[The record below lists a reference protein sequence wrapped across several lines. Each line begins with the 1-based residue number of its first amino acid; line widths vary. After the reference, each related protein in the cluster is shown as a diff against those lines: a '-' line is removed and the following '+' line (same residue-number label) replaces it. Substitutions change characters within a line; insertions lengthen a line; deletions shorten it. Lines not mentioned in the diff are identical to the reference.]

1 MFGLLTVIVH
11 RLRIVAKFFI
21 LHCFLFVGFSSI
33 VISQS
38 DSNAGLWIGEALVS
52 QVSEVS
58 VPLDENNVPRA
69 PDPNVPTAAH
79 DLASLRL
86 IIHVDAFGK
95 VRFLKDVAIMKSSRV
110 STDLELDQGVALIT
124 DPSLYSNYSGQPGQ
138 RFAAAAFDF
147 GDQKTSLVLNK
158 LMDDAISAA
167 AAKANDSTNVLDS
180 NLKNVA
186 KSEASTAAN
195 AVLNNADLNSAF
207 NNYVSTN
214 ISSDDLISKIN
225 SSSVFNPPNLP
236 QKNSPYNDS
245 RATEMVASL
254 NAILS
259 NGSLTNA
266 EKIKESNNTA
276 ASFIDSNNEYNR
288 FIDGG
293 YFSEMILAAAA
304 KVASEK
310 IADNTKTQGDYLAD
324 LSTIVVVNDAKEEA
338 LKIKITNYGYT
349 DSRGEDAVNE
359 VLNDI
364 INKAISSNLTTENL
378 VKNELISEGVRS
390 LANDV
395 KRYPSPSTTPTS
407 EYNAFI
413 ASSEF
418 KEAPVKAAEAASD
431 AVYNER
437 IGSSFPDLE
446 SYTNAAKIAVA
457 NELKSTLS
465 AAARANVS
473 ELLMSGSITGNALSV
488 NFKLPALHP
497 TNPFRHRRNPD
508 HTTGRDIT
516 RKLELTSFSIVNDK
530 LTGAYDEEISG
541 LHKLLGPN
549 KDIGLKVRGSFEL
562 NRVSKIATLNG
573 N

>member
-1 MFGLLTVIVH
+1 MFGLLNIIAH
-11 RLRIVAKFFI
+11 RVRSIIKLLI
-21 LHCFLFVGFSSI
+21 LHFSLFVGFSSI

-69 PDPNVPTAAH
+69 PDPTVPTPAH

-110 STDLELDQGVALIT
+110 STDLELDQGVALIS

-158 LMDDAISAA
+158 LMDDAVSAA
-167 AAKANDSTNVLDS
+167 VAKAVDNTNVADVS
-180 NLKNVA
+180 LKNVA
-186 KSEASTAAN
+186 YTDALNAAN
-195 AVLNNADLNSAF
+195 IILTRADLNKAF
-207 NNYVSTN
+207 NDYVSSN
-214 ISSDDLISKIN
+214 ISSADLISKLP
-225 SSSVFNPPNLP
+225 SDVFDEPALP
-236 QKNSPYNDS
+236 QKDSPYNDS
-245 RATEMVASL
+245 RATEMVSSL
-254 NAILS
+254 NAILL
-259 NGSLTNA
+259 NVNLTNA
-266 EKIKESNNTA
+266 QKTKELNNTA
-276 ASFIDSNNEYNR
+276 ASFIDSDNEYNR
-288 FIDGG
+288 FIEGG

-304 KVASEK
+304 KVANEK
-310 IADNTKTQGDYLAD
+310 IADNTKTQENYLAA
-324 LSTIVVVNDAKEEA
+324 LSTVTVINDAKEEA

-349 DSRGEDAVNE
+349 DTRGEDAINE

-364 INKAISSNLTTENL
+364 VNKAISSNLTTVNSI
-378 VKNELISEGVRS
+378 KNELISEGVRS
-390 LANDV
+390 LASDV
-395 KRYPSPSTTPTS
+395 KRYPSPSTSPSS
-407 EYNAFI
+407 EYNSFI

-418 KEAPVKAAEAASD
+418 TGAPVKAAEAASN

-437 IGSSFPDLE
+437 VGSSFPNQV
-446 SYTNAAKIAVA
+446 SYSNAAKIAVA
-457 NELKSTLS
+457 NELKSAVS

-473 ELLMSGSITGNALSV
+473 ELIMDGSVGGNTLSLT
-488 NFKLPALHP
+488 FKLPASHP

-516 RKLELTSFSIVNDK
+516 RILKLTNLSKVNNK
-530 LTGAYDEEISG
+530 LTGTYDEEIKG

-549 KDIGLKVRGSFEL
+549 KDMGLKVRGSFEF
-562 NRVSKIATLNG
+562 NRVSNVATLNG

>member
-1 MFGLLTVIVH
+1 MFGLLKVIAYRVQSVVKLLILH
-11 RLRIVAKFFI
+11 FFI
-21 LHCFLFVGFSSI
+21 FVGFSSI

-38 DSNAGLWIGEALVS
+38 DPNSGLWIGEALVS

-69 PDPNVPTAAH
+69 PDPNVPTPAH

-86 IIHVDAFGK
+86 IVHVDAFGK
-95 VRFLKDVAIMKSSRV
+95 ARFLKDVAIVKSSRV
-110 STDLELDQGVALIT
+110 STDLELDQGVALIS

-158 LMDDAISAA
+158 LMDDAVSAA
-167 AAKANDSTNVLDS
+167 VAKAKDSSNVS
-180 NLKNVA
+180 NSTLKNVA
-186 KSEASTAAN
+186 NTEALTAAN
-195 AVLNNADLNSAF
+195 AVLNKADLNSAF
-207 NNYVSTN
+207 NNYVSSN
-214 ISSDDLISKIN
+214 ITSADLTTKLNASG
-225 SSSVFNPPNLP
+225 VFGTPNLP
-236 QKNSPYNDS
+236 QKDSPYNDS
-245 RATEMVASL
+245 RATEMVSSL
-254 NAILS
+254 NAILT
-259 NGSLTNA
+259 GGLTS
-266 EKIKESNNTA
+266 EQKSKELNNTA
-276 ASFIDSNNEYNR
+276 ASFIDSDNEYNR
-288 FIDGG
+288 FIEGG

-310 IADNTKTQGDYLAD
+310 IADNTKTRENYLTA
-324 LSTIVVVNDAKEEA
+324 LNTVEKINDAKEEA

-349 DSRGEDAVNE
+349 DTRGEDAINE

-364 INKAISSNLTTENL
+364 VNKAISSNLTTVNSI
-378 VKNELISEGVRS
+378 KNELISEGVRS

-395 KRYPSPSTTPTS
+395 KRYPSPSTSPS
-407 EYNAFI
+407 AEYNLFI

-418 KEAPVKAAEAASD
+418 TGAAVKAAEAAST

-437 IGSSFPDLE
+437 VGSSFPNQE
-446 SYTNAAKIAVA
+446 SYSNAAKIAVA
-457 NELKSTLS
+457 NELKSAVS
-465 AAARANVS
+465 AAARADVS
-473 ELLMSGSITGNALSV
+473 ELIMDGTVDGSTLSLT
-488 NFKLPALHP
+488 FKLPASHP

-516 RKLELTSFSIVNDK
+516 RTLKLTNLSIDNNK
-530 LTGAYDEEISG
+530 LTGTYDEEIIG

-549 KDIGLKVRGSFEL
+549 KDMGLKVRGSFEL
-562 NRVSKIATLNG
+562 NRVSNIATLNG

>member
-1 MFGLLTVIVH
+1 MFGLNIIAH
-11 RLRIVAKFFI
+11 RVRSVVKLLI
-21 LHCFLFVGFSSI
+21 LHFSLFVGFSSI

-110 STDLELDQGVALIT
+110 STDLELDQGVALIS

-158 LMDDAISAA
+158 LMDDAVSAA
-167 AAKANDSTNVLDS
+167 VAKAVDNTNVLNGS
-180 NLKNVA
+180 LKNVA
-186 KSEASTAAN
+186 YTDALNAAN
-195 AVLNNADLNSAF
+195 IILTRADLNKAF
-207 NNYVSTN
+207 NDYVSSN
-214 ISSDDLISKIN
+214 ITSADLTTKLNASG
-225 SSSVFNPPNLP
+225 VFGTPNLP
-236 QKNSPYNDS
+236 QKDSPYNDS
-245 RATEMVASL
+245 RATEMVSSL
-254 NAILS
+254 NVILT
-259 NGSLTNA
+259 GGLTS
-266 EKIKESNNTA
+266 EQKTKELNNTA
-276 ASFIDSNNEYNR
+276 ASFVDSNNEYNR
-288 FIDGG
+288 FIEGG

-310 IADNTKTQGDYLAD
+310 IADNTKTQENYLTA
-324 LSTIVVVNDAKEEA
+324 LSTVNVINDAKEEA

-349 DSRGEDAVNE
+349 DTRGEDAINK

-364 INKAISSNLTTENL
+364 VNKAVSSNLTTVNSI
-378 VKNELISEGVRS
+378 KNELISEGVRS

-395 KRYPSPSTTPTS
+395 KRYPSPSTSPSS
-407 EYNAFI
+407 EYNSFI

-418 KEAPVKAAEAASD
+418 SGAPVKAAEAASA

-437 IGSSFPDLE
+437 VASSFPNQV
-446 SYTNAAKIAVA
+446 SYSNAAKIAVA
-457 NELKSTLS
+457 NELKSAVS

-473 ELLMSGSITGNALSV
+473 ELIMDGSVDGSTLSLT
-488 NFKLPALHP
+488 FKLPASHP

-516 RKLELTSFSIVNDK
+516 RTLKLTNLSKANNK
-530 LTGAYDEEISG
+530 LTGTYDEEIIG

-562 NRVSKIATLNG
+562 NRVSNVATLNG

>member
-1 MFGLLTVIVH
+1 MFGLLKVIAYRVQSVVKLLILH
-11 RLRIVAKFFI
+11 FFI
-21 LHCFLFVGFSSI
+21 FVGFSSI

-38 DSNAGLWIGEALVS
+38 DPNSGLWIGEALVS

-86 IIHVDAFGK
+86 IVHVDAFGK
-95 VRFLKDVAIMKSSRV
+95 ARFLKDVAIVKSSRV
-110 STDLELDQGVALIT
+110 STDLELDQGVALIS

-158 LMDDAISAA
+158 LMDDAVSAA
-167 AAKANDSTNVLDS
+167 VAKAKDSSNVS
-180 NLKNVA
+180 NSTLKNVA
-186 KSEASTAAN
+186 NTEALTAAN
-195 AVLNNADLNSAF
+195 AVLNIADLNSAF
-207 NNYVSTN
+207 NNYVSSN
-214 ISSDDLISKIN
+214 ITSADLTTKLNASG
-225 SSSVFNPPNLP
+225 VFGTPNLP
-236 QKNSPYNDS
+236 QKDSPYNDS
-245 RATEMVASL
+245 RATEMVSSL
-254 NAILS
+254 NAILT
-259 NGSLTNA
+259 GGLTS
-266 EKIKESNNTA
+266 EQKSKELNNTA
-276 ASFIDSNNEYNR
+276 ASFIDSDNEYNR
-288 FIDGG
+288 FIEGG

-310 IADNTKTQGDYLAD
+310 IADNTKTRENYLTA
-324 LSTIVVVNDAKEEA
+324 LNTVEKINDAKEEA

-349 DSRGEDAVNE
+349 DTRGEDAINE

-364 INKAISSNLTTENL
+364 VNKAISSNLTTVNSI
-378 VKNELISEGVRS
+378 KNELISEGVRS

-395 KRYPSPSTTPTS
+395 KRYPSPSTSPS
-407 EYNAFI
+407 AEYNLFI

-418 KEAPVKAAEAASD
+418 TGAAVKAAEAAST

-437 IGSSFPDLE
+437 VGSSFPNQE
-446 SYTNAAKIAVA
+446 SYSNAAKIAVA
-457 NELKSTLS
+457 NELKSAVS
-465 AAARANVS
+465 AAARADVS
-473 ELLMSGSITGNALSV
+473 ELIMDGTVDGSTLSLT
-488 NFKLPALHP
+488 FKLPASHP

-516 RKLELTSFSIVNDK
+516 RTLKLTNLSIDNNK
-530 LTGAYDEEISG
+530 LTGTYDEEIIG

-549 KDIGLKVRGSFEL
+549 KDMGLKVRGSFEL
-562 NRVSKIATLNG
+562 NRVSNIATLNG

>member
-1 MFGLLTVIVH
+1 MFGLLNIIAH
-11 RLRIVAKFFI
+11 RVRSVVKLFI
-21 LHCFLFVGFSSI
+21 LHFFISVGFSSI

-38 DSNAGLWIGEALVS
+38 NPNSGLWIGEALVS

-86 IIHVDAFGK
+86 IVHVDAFGK
-95 VRFLKDVAIMKSSRV
+95 ARFLKDVAIVKSSRV

-147 GDQKTSLVLNK
+147 GDQKASLVLDK
-158 LMDDAISAA
+158 LMEAAISAA
-167 AAKANDSTNVLDS
+167 VAKAVDNTNVDA
-180 NLKNVA
+180 LKNVA
-186 KSEASTAAN
+186 YTNALNAAN
-195 AVLNNADLNSAF
+195 IILTRADLNKAF
-207 NNYVSTN
+207 NDYVSSN
-214 ISSDDLISKIN
+214 ITSADLTTKLNASG
-225 SSSVFNPPNLP
+225 VFGTPNLP
-236 QKNSPYNDS
+236 QKDSPYNDS

-254 NAILS
+254 NAILTG
-259 NGSLTNA
+259 NLTS
-266 EKIKESNNTA
+266 EQKTKELNNTA
-276 ASFIDSNNEYNR
+276 ASFVDLNNEYNR
-288 FIDGG
+288 FIEGG

-310 IADNTKTQGDYLAD
+310 IADNTKTHENYLTA
-324 LSTIVVVNDAKEEA
+324 LSTVNVINDAKEEA

-349 DSRGEDAVNE
+349 DTRGEDAINK

-364 INKAISSNLTTENL
+364 VSKAVSSNLTTVNSI
-378 VKNELISEGVRS
+378 KNELISEGVRS
-390 LANDV
+390 LAKDV

-407 EYNAFI
+407 GYNAFI

-418 KEAPVKAAEAASD
+418 TGAAVKAAEAAST

-437 IGSSFPDLE
+437 VGSSFPNLV
-446 SYTNAAKIAVA
+446 SYSNAAKIAVA
-457 NELKSTLS
+457 NELKSAVS

-473 ELLMSGSITGNALSV
+473 ELIMDGTVDGNTLSLT
-488 NFKLPALHP
+488 FKLPASHP

-516 RKLELTSFSIVNDK
+516 RILKLTKLSIENNK
-530 LTGAYDEEISG
+530 LTGTYDEEIIG

-562 NRVSKIATLNG
+562 NRVSNVATLNG

>member
-1 MFGLLTVIVH
+1 MFGLLNIIAHRVRSIVKLLILH
-11 RLRIVAKFFI
+11 FFI
-21 LHCFLFVGFSSI
+21 SVGFSSI

-38 DSNAGLWIGEALVS
+38 DSNSGLWIGEALVS

-58 VPLDENNVPRA
+58 VPIDENNVPRA
-69 PDPNVPTAAH
+69 PDPNVPTPAH

-95 VRFLKDVAIMKSSRV
+95 VRFLKDVAIVKSLRV

-124 DPSLYSNYSGQPGQ
+124 DPSLYSNYSGKPGQ

-147 GDQKTSLVLNK
+147 GDQKASLVLDT
-158 LMDDAISAA
+158 LMEAAISAA
-167 AAKANDSTNVLDS
+167 AAKANDSTNVLNS
-180 NLKNVA
+180 TLKNVA
-186 KSEASTAAN
+186 KSEALNAAN
-195 AVLNNADLNSAF
+195 IILTRADLNKAF
-207 NNYVSTN
+207 NDYVSSN
-214 ISSDDLISKIN
+214 ITSADLTTKLNASG
-225 SSSVFNPPNLP
+225 VFGTPNLP
-236 QKNSPYNDS
+236 QKDSPYNDS

-254 NAILS
+254 NAILTG
-259 NGSLTNA
+259 NLTS
-266 EKIKESNNTA
+266 EQKTKELNNTA
-276 ASFIDSNNEYNR
+276 ASFVDSNNEYNR
-288 FIDGG
+288 FIEGG
-293 YFSEMILAAAA
+293 YFSEMILAAAD
-304 KVASEK
+304 KVAKEK
-310 IADNTKTQGDYLAD
+310 IADNTKTHENYLTA
-324 LSTIVVVNDAKEEA
+324 LSTVNVINDAKEEA

-349 DSRGEDAVNE
+349 DTRGEDAINK

-364 INKAISSNLTTENL
+364 VSKAVSSNLTTVNSI
-378 VKNELISEGVRS
+378 KNELISEGVRS

-407 EYNAFI
+407 GYNAFI

-418 KEAPVKAAEAASD
+418 TGAAVKAAEAAST

-437 IGSSFPDLE
+437 VGSSFPNLV
-446 SYTNAAKIAVA
+446 SYSNAAKIAVA
-457 NELKSTLS
+457 NELKSAVS

-473 ELLMSGSITGNALSV
+473 ELIMDGTVDGNTLSLT
-488 NFKLPALHP
+488 FKLPASHP

-516 RKLELTSFSIVNDK
+516 RKIELTSLSKINDK
-530 LTGAYDEEISG
+530 LTGAYDEEIIG

-562 NRVSKIATLNG
+562 NRVSNVATLNG

>member
-1 MFGLLTVIVH
+1 MFGLLTFIVH
-11 RLRIVAKFFI
+11 RLRIVVKVFTLHFSI
-21 LHCFLFVGFSSI
+21 LVGFSSI

-38 DSNAGLWIGEALVS
+38 NPNAGLWIGEALVS

-58 VPLDENNVPRA
+58 VPIDENNVPRA
-69 PDPNVPTAAH
+69 PDPNVPTPAH

-95 VRFLKDVAIMKSSRV
+95 VRFLKDVAIVKSLRV

-124 DPSLYSNYSGQPGQ
+124 DPSLYSNYSGKPGQ

-147 GDQKTSLVLNK
+147 GDQKASLVLDT
-158 LMDDAISAA
+158 LMEAAISAA
-167 AAKANDSTNVLDS
+167 AAKANDSTNVLNS
-180 NLKNVA
+180 TLKNVA
-186 KSEASTAAN
+186 KSEALNAAN
-195 AVLNNADLNSAF
+195 IILTRADLNKAF
-207 NNYVSTN
+207 NDYVSSN
-214 ISSDDLISKIN
+214 ITSADLTTKLNASG
-225 SSSVFNPPNLP
+225 VFGTPNLP
-236 QKNSPYNDS
+236 QKDSPYNDS

-254 NAILS
+254 NAILTG
-259 NGSLTNA
+259 NLTS
-266 EKIKESNNTA
+266 EQKTKELNNTA
-276 ASFIDSNNEYNR
+276 ASFVDSNNEYNR
-288 FIDGG
+288 FIEGG

-310 IADNTKTQGDYLAD
+310 IADNTKTHENYLTA
-324 LSTIVVVNDAKEEA
+324 LSTVNVINDAKEEA

-349 DSRGEDAVNE
+349 DTRGEDAINK

-364 INKAISSNLTTENL
+364 VSKAVSSNLTTVNSI
-378 VKNELISEGVRS
+378 KNELISEGVRS

-407 EYNAFI
+407 GYNAFI

-418 KEAPVKAAEAASD
+418 TGAAVKAAEAAST

-437 IGSSFPDLE
+437 VGSSFPNLV
-446 SYTNAAKIAVA
+446 SYSNAAKIAVA
-457 NELKSTLS
+457 NELKSAVS

-473 ELLMSGSITGNALSV
+473 ELIMDGTVDGNTLSLT
-488 NFKLPALHP
+488 FKLPASHP

-516 RKLELTSFSIVNDK
+516 RKIELTSLSKINDK
-530 LTGAYDEEISG
+530 LTGAYDEEIIG

-562 NRVSKIATLNG
+562 NRVSNVATLNG

>member
-1 MFGLLTVIVH
+1 MFGLLKVIAYRV
-11 RLRIVAKFFI
+11 RGVVKLLI
-21 LHCFLFVGFSSI
+21 LHLSLFVGFSSI

-58 VPLDENNVPRA
+58 VPIDENNVPRA
-69 PDPNVPTAAH
+69 PDPNVPTPAH

-86 IIHVDAFGK
+86 IVHVDAFGK
-95 VRFLKDVAIMKSSRV
+95 ARFLKDVAIVKSSRV
-110 STDLELDQGVALIT
+110 STDLELDQGVALIS

-158 LMDDAISAA
+158 LMDDAVSAA
-167 AAKANDSTNVLDS
+167 VAKAKDSSNVS
-180 NLKNVA
+180 NSTLKNVA
-186 KSEASTAAN
+186 NTEALTAAN
-195 AVLNNADLNSAF
+195 AVLNKADLNSAF
-207 NNYVSTN
+207 NNYLSSN
-214 ISSDDLISKIN
+214 ITSADLTTKLNASG
-225 SSSVFNPPNLP
+225 VFGTPNLP
-236 QKNSPYNDS
+236 QKDSPYNDS
-245 RATEMVASL
+245 RATEMVSSL
-254 NAILS
+254 NAILT
-259 NGSLTNA
+259 GGLTS
-266 EKIKESNNTA
+266 EQKSKELNNTA
-276 ASFIDSNNEYNR
+276 ASFIDSDNEYNR
-288 FIDGG
+288 FIEGG

-310 IADNTKTQGDYLAD
+310 IADNTKTRENYLTA
-324 LSTIVVVNDAKEEA
+324 LNTVEKINDAKEEA

-349 DSRGEDAVNE
+349 DTRGEDAINE

-364 INKAISSNLTTENL
+364 VNKAISSNLTTVNSI
-378 VKNELISEGVRS
+378 KNELISEGVRS

-395 KRYPSPSTTPTS
+395 KRYPSPSTSPS
-407 EYNAFI
+407 AEYNLFI

-418 KEAPVKAAEAASD
+418 TGAAVKAAEAAST

-437 IGSSFPDLE
+437 VGSSFPNQE
-446 SYTNAAKIAVA
+446 SYSNAAKIAVA
-457 NELKSTLS
+457 NELKSAVS
-465 AAARANVS
+465 AAARADVS
-473 ELLMSGSITGNALSV
+473 ELIMDGTVDGSTLSLT
-488 NFKLPALHP
+488 FKLPASHP

-516 RKLELTSFSIVNDK
+516 RTLKLTNLSIDNNK
-530 LTGAYDEEISG
+530 LTGTYDEEIIG

-549 KDIGLKVRGSFEL
+549 KDMGLKVRGSFEL
-562 NRVSKIATLNG
+562 NRVSNVATLNG

>member
-1 MFGLLTVIVH
+1 MFGLLNIIAHRVRSIVKLLILH
-11 RLRIVAKFFI
+11 FFI
-21 LHCFLFVGFSSI
+21 SVGFSSI

-38 DSNAGLWIGEALVS
+38 DSNSGLWIGEALVS

-58 VPLDENNVPRA
+58 VPIDENNVPRA
-69 PDPNVPTAAH
+69 PDPNVPTPAH

-95 VRFLKDVAIMKSSRV
+95 VRFLKDVAIVKSLRV

-124 DPSLYSNYSGQPGQ
+124 DPSLYSNYSGKPGQ

-147 GDQKTSLVLNK
+147 GDQKASLVLDT
-158 LMDDAISAA
+158 LMEAAISAA
-167 AAKANDSTNVLDS
+167 AAKANDSTNVLNS
-180 NLKNVA
+180 TLKNVA
-186 KSEASTAAN
+186 KSEALNAAN
-195 AVLNNADLNSAF
+195 IILTRADLNKAF
-207 NNYVSTN
+207 NDYVSSN
-214 ISSDDLISKIN
+214 ITSADLTTKLNASG
-225 SSSVFNPPNLP
+225 VFGTPNLP
-236 QKNSPYNDS
+236 QKDSPYNDS

-254 NAILS
+254 NAILTG
-259 NGSLTNA
+259 NLTS
-266 EKIKESNNTA
+266 EQKTKELNNTA
-276 ASFIDSNNEYNR
+276 ASFVDSNNEYNR
-288 FIDGG
+288 FIEGG

-310 IADNTKTQGDYLAD
+310 IADNTKTHENYLTA
-324 LSTIVVVNDAKEEA
+324 LSTVNVINDAKEEA

-349 DSRGEDAVNE
+349 DTRGEDAINK

-364 INKAISSNLTTENL
+364 VSKAVSSNLTTVNSI
-378 VKNELISEGVRS
+378 KNELISEGVRS

-407 EYNAFI
+407 GYNAFI

-418 KEAPVKAAEAASD
+418 TGAAVKAAEAAST

-437 IGSSFPDLE
+437 VGSSFPNLV
-446 SYTNAAKIAVA
+446 SYSNAAKIAVA
-457 NELKSTLS
+457 NELKSAVS

-473 ELLMSGSITGNALSV
+473 ELIMDGTVDGNTLSLT
-488 NFKLPALHP
+488 FKLPASHP

-516 RKLELTSFSIVNDK
+516 RTLKLTNLSIDNNK
-530 LTGAYDEEISG
+530 LTGIYDEEIIG

-562 NRVSKIATLNG
+562 NRVSNVATLNG

>member
-1 MFGLLTVIVH
+1 MFGLLKVIAYRVQSVVKLLILH
-11 RLRIVAKFFI
+11 FFI
-21 LHCFLFVGFSSI
+21 FVGFSSI

-38 DSNAGLWIGEALVS
+38 DPNSGLWIGEALVS

-69 PDPNVPTAAH
+69 PDPNVPTSAH

-86 IIHVDAFGK
+86 IVHVDAFGK
-95 VRFLKDVAIMKSSRV
+95 ARFLKDVAIVKSSRV

-158 LMDDAISAA
+158 LMDDAVSAA
-167 AAKANDSTNVLDS
+167 VAKAKDSSNVS
-180 NLKNVA
+180 NSTLKNVA
-186 KSEASTAAN
+186 NTEALTAAN
-195 AVLNNADLNSAF
+195 AVLNKADLNSAF
-207 NNYVSTN
+207 NNYVSSN
-214 ISSDDLISKIN
+214 ITSADLTTKLNASG
-225 SSSVFNPPNLP
+225 VFGTPNLP
-236 QKNSPYNDS
+236 QKDSPYNDS
-245 RATEMVASL
+245 RATEMVSSL
-254 NAILS
+254 NAILT
-259 NGSLTNA
+259 GGLTS
-266 EKIKESNNTA
+266 EQKSKELNNTA
-276 ASFIDSNNEYNR
+276 ASFIDSDNEYNR
-288 FIDGG
+288 FIEGG

-310 IADNTKTQGDYLAD
+310 IADNTKTRENYLTA
-324 LSTIVVVNDAKEEA
+324 LNTVEKINDAKEEA

-349 DSRGEDAVNE
+349 DTRGEDAINE

-364 INKAISSNLTTENL
+364 VNKAISSNLTTVNSI
-378 VKNELISEGVRS
+378 KNELISEGVRS

-395 KRYPSPSTTPTS
+395 KRYPSPSTSPS
-407 EYNAFI
+407 AEYNLFI

-418 KEAPVKAAEAASD
+418 TGAAVKAAEAAST

-437 IGSSFPDLE
+437 VGSSFPNQE
-446 SYTNAAKIAVA
+446 SYSNAAKIAVA
-457 NELKSTLS
+457 NELKSAVS
-465 AAARANVS
+465 AAARADVS
-473 ELLMSGSITGNALSV
+473 ELIMDGTVDGSTLSLT
-488 NFKLPALHP
+488 FKLPASHP

-516 RKLELTSFSIVNDK
+516 RTLKLTNLSIDNNK
-530 LTGAYDEEISG
+530 LTGTYDEEIIG

-549 KDIGLKVRGSFEL
+549 KDMGLKVRGSFEL
-562 NRVSKIATLNG
+562 NRVSNIATLNG

>member
-1 MFGLLTVIVH
+1 MFGLLNIIAH
-11 RLRIVAKFFI
+11 RVRSVVKLLILHFFI
-21 LHCFLFVGFSSI
+21 SVGFSSI

-38 DSNAGLWIGEALVS
+38 NPNSGLWIGEALVS

-58 VPLDENNVPRA
+58 VPIDENNVPRA
-69 PDPNVPTAAH
+69 PDPNVPTPAH

-95 VRFLKDVAIMKSSRV
+95 VKFLKDVAIVKSSRV

-124 DPSLYSNYSGQPGQ
+124 DPSLYSNYSGKPGQ

-147 GDQKTSLVLNK
+147 GDQKASLVLDT
-158 LMDDAISAA
+158 LMEAAISAA
-167 AAKANDSTNVLDS
+167 AAKANDSTNVLNS
-180 NLKNVA
+180 TLKNVA
-186 KSEASTAAN
+186 KSEALNAAN
-195 AVLNNADLNSAF
+195 IILTRADLNKAF
-207 NNYVSTN
+207 NDYVSSN
-214 ISSDDLISKIN
+214 ITSADLTTKLNASG
-225 SSSVFNPPNLP
+225 VFGTPNLA
-236 QKNSPYNDS
+236 QKDSPYNDS

-254 NAILS
+254 NAILT
-259 NGSLTNA
+259 GDLTS
-266 EKIKESNNTA
+266 EQKTKELNNTA
-276 ASFIDSNNEYNR
+276 ASFVDLNNEYNR
-288 FIDGG
+288 FIEGG

-310 IADNTKTQGDYLAD
+310 IADNTKTHENYLTA
-324 LSTIVVVNDAKEEA
+324 LSTVNVINDAKEEA

-349 DSRGEDAVNE
+349 DTRGEDAINK

-364 INKAISSNLTTENL
+364 VNKAVSSNLTTVNSI
-378 VKNELISEGVRS
+378 KNELISEGVRS

-407 EYNAFI
+407 GYNAFI

-418 KEAPVKAAEAASD
+418 TGAAVKAAEAAST

-437 IGSSFPDLE
+437 VGSSFPNLV
-446 SYTNAAKIAVA
+446 SYSNAAKIAVA
-457 NELKSTLS
+457 NELKSAVS

-473 ELLMSGSITGNALSV
+473 ELIMDGTVDGNTLSLT
-488 NFKLPALHP
+488 FKLPASHP

-508 HTTGRDIT
+508 HATGRDIT
-516 RKLELTSFSIVNDK
+516 RTLKLTNLSIDNNK
-530 LTGAYDEEISG
+530 LTGIYDEEIIG

-562 NRVSKIATLNG
+562 NRVSNVATLNG

>member
-1 MFGLLTVIVH
+1 MFGLLNIIAHRVRSIVKLLILH
-11 RLRIVAKFFI
+11 FFI
-21 LHCFLFVGFSSI
+21 SVGFSSI

-38 DSNAGLWIGEALVS
+38 DSNSGLWIGEALVS

-58 VPLDENNVPRA
+58 VPIDENNVPRA
-69 PDPNVPTAAH
+69 PDPNVPTPAH

-95 VRFLKDVAIMKSSRV
+95 VRFLKDVAIVKSSRV

-124 DPSLYSNYSGQPGQ
+124 DPSLYSNYSGKPGQ

-147 GDQKTSLVLNK
+147 GDQKASLVLDT
-158 LMDDAISAA
+158 LMEAAISAA
-167 AAKANDSTNVLDS
+167 AAKANDSTNVLNS
-180 NLKNVA
+180 TLKNVA
-186 KSEASTAAN
+186 KSEALNAAN
-195 AVLNNADLNSAF
+195 IILTRADLNKAF
-207 NNYVSTN
+207 NDYVSSN
-214 ISSDDLISKIN
+214 ITSADLTTKLNASG
-225 SSSVFNPPNLP
+225 VFGTPNLP
-236 QKNSPYNDS
+236 QKDSPYNDS

-254 NAILS
+254 NAILTG
-259 NGSLTNA
+259 NLTS
-266 EKIKESNNTA
+266 EQKTKELNNTA
-276 ASFIDSNNEYNR
+276 ASFVDSNNEYNR
-288 FIDGG
+288 FIEGG
-293 YFSEMILAAAA
+293 YFSEMILAAAD
-304 KVASEK
+304 KVAKEK
-310 IADNTKTQGDYLAD
+310 IADNTKTHENYLTA
-324 LSTIVVVNDAKEEA
+324 LSTVNVINDAKEEA

-349 DSRGEDAVNE
+349 DTRGEDAINK

-364 INKAISSNLTTENL
+364 VSKAVSSNLTTVNSI
-378 VKNELISEGVRS
+378 KNELISEGVRS

-407 EYNAFI
+407 GYNAFI

-418 KEAPVKAAEAASD
+418 TGAAVKAAEAAST

-437 IGSSFPDLE
+437 VGSSFPNLV
-446 SYTNAAKIAVA
+446 SYSNAAKIAVA
-457 NELKSTLS
+457 NELKSAVS

-473 ELLMSGSITGNALSV
+473 ELIMDGTVDGNTLSLT
-488 NFKLPALHP
+488 FKLPASHP

-516 RKLELTSFSIVNDK
+516 RKIELTSLSKINDK
-530 LTGAYDEEISG
+530 LTGAYDEEIIG

-562 NRVSKIATLNG
+562 NRVSNVATLNG

>member
-1 MFGLLTVIVH
+1 MFGLLNIIAH
-11 RLRIVAKFFI
+11 RVRSVVKLLILHFFI
-21 LHCFLFVGFSSI
+21 SVGFSSI

-38 DSNAGLWIGEALVS
+38 DPNSGLWIGEALVS

-69 PDPNVPTAAH
+69 SDPNVPTPAH

-86 IIHVDAFGK
+86 IVHVDAFGK
-95 VRFLKDVAIMKSSRV
+95 VRFLKDVAIVKSSRV
-110 STDLELDQGVALIT
+110 STDLELDQGVALVT

-147 GDQKTSLVLNK
+147 GDQKASLVLDK
-158 LMDDAISAA
+158 LMEAAISAA
-167 AAKANDSTNVLDS
+167 VAKAVDNTNVDA
-180 NLKNVA
+180 LKNVA
-186 KSEASTAAN
+186 YTNALNAAN
-195 AVLNNADLNSAF
+195 IILTRADLNKAF
-207 NNYVSTN
+207 NDYVSSN
-214 ISSDDLISKIN
+214 ISSTDLTSKLN
-225 SSSVFNPPNLP
+225 ASGVFGTPNLP
-236 QKNSPYNDS
+236 QKDSPYNDL
-245 RATEMVASL
+245 RAIEMVSSL
-254 NAILS
+254 NAILT
-259 NGSLTNA
+259 GGLTS
-266 EKIKESNNTA
+266 EQKSKELNNTA
-276 ASFIDSNNEYNR
+276 ASFIDSDNEYNR
-288 FIDGG
+288 FIEGG

-310 IADNTKTQGDYLAD
+310 IADNTKTRENYLAV
-324 LSTIVVVNDAKEEA
+324 LSTVDVINDAKEEA

-349 DSRGEDAVNE
+349 DTRGEDAINE

-364 INKAISSNLTTENL
+364 VNKAISSNLTTVNSI
-378 VKNELISEGVRS
+378 KNELISEGVRS

-395 KRYPSPSTTPTS
+395 KRYPSPSTSPS
-407 EYNAFI
+407 AEYNLFI

-418 KEAPVKAAEAASD
+418 TGAAVKAAEAASI

-437 IGSSFPDLE
+437 VGASFPNQV
-446 SYTNAAKIAVA
+446 SYSNAAKIAVA
-457 NELKSTLS
+457 NELKSAVS

-473 ELLMSGSITGNALSV
+473 ELIMDGSVDGNTLSLT
-488 NFKLPALHP
+488 FKLPASHP

-516 RKLELTSFSIVNDK
+516 RILKLTKLSIENNK
-530 LTGAYDEEISG
+530 LTGTYDEEIIG

-562 NRVSKIATLNG
+562 NRVSNVATLNG

>member
-1 MFGLLTVIVH
+1 MVH
-11 RLRIVAKFFI
+11 FYRLRIVVKFFI
-21 LHCFLFVGFSSI
+21 LNFFISVGFSSI

-38 DSNAGLWIGEALVS
+38 DPNSGLWIGEALVS

-58 VPLDENNVPRA
+58 VPIDENNVPRA
-69 PDPNVPTAAH
+69 PDPNVPTPAH
-79 DLASLRL
+79 DLASLKL

-95 VRFLKDVAIMKSSRV
+95 VKFLKDVAIVKSSRV

-124 DPSLYSNYSGQPGQ
+124 DPSLYSNYSGKPGQ

-147 GDQKTSLVLNK
+147 GDQKASLVLDT
-158 LMDDAISAA
+158 LMEAAISAA
-167 AAKANDSTNVLDS
+167 AAKANDSTNVLNS
-180 NLKNVA
+180 TLKNVA
-186 KSEASTAAN
+186 KSEALNAAN
-195 AVLNNADLNSAF
+195 IILTRADLNKAF
-207 NNYVSTN
+207 NDYVSSN
-214 ISSDDLISKIN
+214 ITSADLATKLNASG
-225 SSSVFNPPNLP
+225 VFGTPNLP
-236 QKNSPYNDS
+236 QKDSPYNDS

-254 NAILS
+254 NAILTG
-259 NGSLTNA
+259 NLTS
-266 EKIKESNNTA
+266 EQKTKELNNTA
-276 ASFIDSNNEYNR
+276 ASFVDSNNEYNR
-288 FIDGG
+288 FIEGG
-293 YFSEMILAAAA
+293 YFSEMILAAAD

-310 IADNTKTQGDYLAD
+310 IADNTNTQNDYLIA
-324 LSTIVVVNDAKEEA
+324 LATVEKINDAKEEA

-349 DSRGEDAVNE
+349 DTRGEDAINK

-364 INKAISSNLTTENL
+364 VSKAVSSNLTTVNSI
-378 VKNELISEGVRS
+378 KNELISEGVRS

-407 EYNAFI
+407 GYNAFI

-418 KEAPVKAAEAASD
+418 TGAAVKAAEAAST

-437 IGSSFPDLE
+437 VGSSFPNLV
-446 SYTNAAKIAVA
+446 SYSNAAKIAVA
-457 NELKSTLS
+457 NELKSAVS

-473 ELLMSGSITGNALSV
+473 ELIMDGTVDGNTLSLT
-488 NFKLPALHP
+488 FKLPASHP

-508 HTTGRDIT
+508 HATGRDIT
-516 RKLELTSFSIVNDK
+516 RTLKLTNLSIDNNK
-530 LTGAYDEEISG
+530 LTGIYDEEIIG

-562 NRVSKIATLNG
+562 NRVSNVATLNG

>member
-1 MFGLLTVIVH
+1 MVH
-11 RLRIVAKFFI
+11 FYRLRIVVKFFI
-21 LHCFLFVGFSSI
+21 LNFFISVGFSSI

-38 DSNAGLWIGEALVS
+38 DPNSGLWIGEALVS

-58 VPLDENNVPRA
+58 VPIDENNVPRA
-69 PDPNVPTAAH
+69 PDPNVPTPAH

-95 VRFLKDVAIMKSSRV
+95 VRFLKDVAIVKSSRV

-124 DPSLYSNYSGQPGQ
+124 DPSLYSNYSGKPGQ

-147 GDQKTSLVLNK
+147 GDQKASLVLDT
-158 LMDDAISAA
+158 LMEAAISAA
-167 AAKANDSTNVLDS
+167 AAKANDSTNVLNS
-180 NLKNVA
+180 TLKNVA
-186 KSEASTAAN
+186 KSEALNAAN
-195 AVLNNADLNSAF
+195 IILTRVDLNKAFNDYVSSNITSADLTTKLNASG
-207 NNYVSTN
+207 
-214 ISSDDLISKIN
+214 
-225 SSSVFNPPNLP
+225 VFGTPNLP
-236 QKNSPYNDS
+236 QKDSPYNDS

-254 NAILS
+254 NAILTG
-259 NGSLTNA
+259 NLTS
-266 EKIKESNNTA
+266 EQKTKELNNTA
-276 ASFIDSNNEYNR
+276 ASFVDSNNEYNR
-288 FIDGG
+288 FIEGG

-310 IADNTKTQGDYLAD
+310 IADNTKTHENYLTA
-324 LSTIVVVNDAKEEA
+324 LSTVNVINDAKEEA

-349 DSRGEDAVNE
+349 DTRGEDAINK

-364 INKAISSNLTTENL
+364 VSKAVSSNLTTVNSI
-378 VKNELISEGVRS
+378 KNELISEGVRS

-407 EYNAFI
+407 GYNAFI

-418 KEAPVKAAEAASD
+418 TGAAVKAAEAAST

-437 IGSSFPDLE
+437 VGSSFPNLV
-446 SYTNAAKIAVA
+446 SYSNAAKIAVA
-457 NELKSTLS
+457 NELKSAVS

-473 ELLMSGSITGNALSV
+473 ELIMDGTVDGNTLSLT
-488 NFKLPALHP
+488 FKLPASHP

-508 HTTGRDIT
+508 HATGRDIT
-516 RKLELTSFSIVNDK
+516 RTLKLTNLSIDNNK
-530 LTGAYDEEISG
+530 LTGIYDEEIIG

-562 NRVSKIATLNG
+562 NRVSNVATLNG

>member
-1 MFGLLTVIVH
+1 MFGLLNIIAHRVRSIVKLLILH
-11 RLRIVAKFFI
+11 FFI
-21 LHCFLFVGFSSI
+21 SVGFSSI

-38 DSNAGLWIGEALVS
+38 DSNSGLWIGEALVS

-58 VPLDENNVPRA
+58 VPIDENNVPRA
-69 PDPNVPTAAH
+69 PDPNVPTPAH

-95 VRFLKDVAIMKSSRV
+95 VKFLKDVAIVKSSRV

-124 DPSLYSNYSGQPGQ
+124 DPSLYSNYSGKPGQ

-147 GDQKTSLVLNK
+147 GDQKASLVLDT
-158 LMDDAISAA
+158 LMEAAISAA
-167 AAKANDSTNVLDS
+167 AAKANDSTNVLNS
-180 NLKNVA
+180 TLKNVA
-186 KSEASTAAN
+186 KSEALNAAN
-195 AVLNNADLNSAF
+195 IILTRADLNKAF
-207 NNYVSTN
+207 NDYVSSN
-214 ISSDDLISKIN
+214 ITSADLTTKLNASG
-225 SSSVFNPPNLP
+225 VFGTPNLP
-236 QKNSPYNDS
+236 QKDSPYNDS

-254 NAILS
+254 NAILTG
-259 NGSLTNA
+259 NLTS
-266 EKIKESNNTA
+266 EQKTKELNNTA
-276 ASFIDSNNEYNR
+276 ASFVDSNNEYNR
-288 FIDGG
+288 FIEGG

-310 IADNTKTQGDYLAD
+310 IADNTKTHENYLTA
-324 LSTIVVVNDAKEEA
+324 LSTVNVINDAKEEA

-349 DSRGEDAVNE
+349 DTRGEDAINK

-364 INKAISSNLTTENL
+364 VSKAVSSNLTTVNSI
-378 VKNELISEGVRS
+378 KNELISEGVRS

-407 EYNAFI
+407 GYNAFI

-418 KEAPVKAAEAASD
+418 TGAAVKAAEAAST

-437 IGSSFPDLE
+437 VGSSFPNLV
-446 SYTNAAKIAVA
+446 SYSNAAKIAVA
-457 NELKSTLS
+457 NELKSAVS

-473 ELLMSGSITGNALSV
+473 ELIMDGTVDGNTLSLT
-488 NFKLPALHP
+488 FKLPASHP

-516 RKLELTSFSIVNDK
+516 RTLKLTNLSIDNNK
-530 LTGAYDEEISG
+530 LTGIYDEEIIG

-562 NRVSKIATLNG
+562 NRVSNVATLNG

>member
-1 MFGLLTVIVH
+1 MFGLLKVIAYRVRGVVKLLILH
-11 RLRIVAKFFI
+11 FFI
-21 LHCFLFVGFSSI
+21 FVGFSSI

-38 DSNAGLWIGEALVS
+38 DPNSGLWIGEALVS

-69 PDPNVPTAAH
+69 PDPNVPTSAH

-86 IIHVDAFGK
+86 IVHVDAFGK
-95 VRFLKDVAIMKSSRV
+95 ARFLKDVAIVKSSRV
-110 STDLELDQGVALIT
+110 STDLELDQGVALIS

-158 LMDDAISAA
+158 LMDDAVSAA
-167 AAKANDSTNVLDS
+167 VAKAKDSSNVS
-180 NLKNVA
+180 NSTLKNVA
-186 KSEASTAAN
+186 NTEALTAAN
-195 AVLNNADLNSAF
+195 AVLNKADLNSAF
-207 NNYVSTN
+207 NNYVSSN
-214 ISSDDLISKIN
+214 ITSADLTTKLNASG
-225 SSSVFNPPNLP
+225 VFGTPNLP
-236 QKNSPYNDS
+236 QKDSPYNDS
-245 RATEMVASL
+245 RATEMVSSL
-254 NAILS
+254 NAILT
-259 NGSLTNA
+259 GGLTS
-266 EKIKESNNTA
+266 EQKSKELNNTA
-276 ASFIDSNNEYNR
+276 ASFIDSDNEYNR
-288 FIDGG
+288 FIEGG

-310 IADNTKTQGDYLAD
+310 IADNTKTRENYLTA
-324 LSTIVVVNDAKEEA
+324 LNTVEKINDAKEEA

-349 DSRGEDAVNE
+349 DTRGEDAINE

-364 INKAISSNLTTENL
+364 VNKAISSNLTTVNSI
-378 VKNELISEGVRS
+378 KNELISEGVRS

-395 KRYPSPSTTPTS
+395 KRYPSPSTSPS
-407 EYNAFI
+407 AEYNLFI

-418 KEAPVKAAEAASD
+418 LGAPVKAAEAASA

-437 IGSSFPDLE
+437 VGSSFPNQV
-446 SYTNAAKIAVA
+446 SYSNAAKIAVA
-457 NELKSTLS
+457 NELKSTVS
-465 AAARANVS
+465 AAARANIS
-473 ELLMSGSITGNALSV
+473 ELLMSGSVDGSTLSLT
-488 NFKLPALHP
+488 FKLPALHP

-516 RKLELTSFSIVNDK
+516 RTLKLTNLSIDNNK
-530 LTGAYDEEISG
+530 LTGTYDEEIIG

-562 NRVSKIATLNG
+562 NRVSNVATLNG

>member
-1 MFGLLTVIVH
+1 MFGLLKVIAYRVQSVVKLLILH
-11 RLRIVAKFFI
+11 FFI
-21 LHCFLFVGFSSI
+21 FVGFSSI

-38 DSNAGLWIGEALVS
+38 DPNSGLWIGEALVS

-86 IIHVDAFGK
+86 IVHVDAFGK
-95 VRFLKDVAIMKSSRV
+95 ARFLKDVAIVKSSRV
-110 STDLELDQGVALIT
+110 STDLELDQGVALIS

-158 LMDDAISAA
+158 LMDDAVSAA
-167 AAKANDSTNVLDS
+167 VAKAKDSSNVS
-180 NLKNVA
+180 NSTLKNVA
-186 KSEASTAAN
+186 NTEALTAAN
-195 AVLNNADLNSAF
+195 AVLNKADLNSAF
-207 NNYVSTN
+207 NNYVSSN
-214 ISSDDLISKIN
+214 ITSADLTTKLNASG
-225 SSSVFNPPNLP
+225 VFGTPNLP
-236 QKNSPYNDS
+236 QKDSPYNDS
-245 RATEMVASL
+245 RATEMVSSL
-254 NAILS
+254 NAILT
-259 NGSLTNA
+259 GGLTS
-266 EKIKESNNTA
+266 EQKSKELNNTA
-276 ASFIDSNNEYNR
+276 ASFIDSDNEYNR
-288 FIDGG
+288 FIEGG

-310 IADNTKTQGDYLAD
+310 IADNTKTRENYLTA
-324 LSTIVVVNDAKEEA
+324 LNTVEKINDAKEEA

-349 DSRGEDAVNE
+349 DTRGEDAINE

-364 INKAISSNLTTENL
+364 VNKAISSNLTTVNSI
-378 VKNELISEGVRS
+378 KNELISEGVRS

-395 KRYPSPSTTPTS
+395 KRYPSPSTSPS
-407 EYNAFI
+407 AEYNLFI

-418 KEAPVKAAEAASD
+418 TGAAVKAAEAAST

-437 IGSSFPDLE
+437 VGSSFPNQE
-446 SYTNAAKIAVA
+446 SYSNAAKIAVA
-457 NELKSTLS
+457 NELKSAVS
-465 AAARANVS
+465 AAARADVS
-473 ELLMSGSITGNALSV
+473 ELIMDGTVDGSTLSLT
-488 NFKLPALHP
+488 FKLPASHP

-516 RKLELTSFSIVNDK
+516 RTLKLTNLSIDNNK
-530 LTGAYDEEISG
+530 LTGTYDEEIIG

-549 KDIGLKVRGSFEL
+549 KDMGLKVRGSFEL
-562 NRVSKIATLNG
+562 NRVSNIATLNG

>member
-1 MFGLLTVIVH
+1 MFGLLKVIAYRV
-11 RLRIVAKFFI
+11 RGVVKLLI
-21 LHCFLFVGFSSI
+21 LHLSLFVGFSSI

-58 VPLDENNVPRA
+58 VPIDENNVPRA
-69 PDPNVPTAAH
+69 PDPNVPTPAH

-86 IIHVDAFGK
+86 IVHVDAFGK
-95 VRFLKDVAIMKSSRV
+95 ARFLKDVAIVKSSRV
-110 STDLELDQGVALIT
+110 STDLELDQGVALIS

-158 LMDDAISAA
+158 LMDDAVSAA
-167 AAKANDSTNVLDS
+167 VAKAKDSSNVS
-180 NLKNVA
+180 NSTLKNVA
-186 KSEASTAAN
+186 NTEALTAAN
-195 AVLNNADLNSAF
+195 AVLNKADLNSAF
-207 NNYVSTN
+207 NNYLSSN
-214 ISSDDLISKIN
+214 ITSADLTTKLNASG
-225 SSSVFNPPNLP
+225 VFGTPNLP
-236 QKNSPYNDS
+236 QKDSPYNDS
-245 RATEMVASL
+245 RATEMVSSL
-254 NAILS
+254 NAILT
-259 NGSLTNA
+259 GGLTS
-266 EKIKESNNTA
+266 EQKSKELNNTA
-276 ASFIDSNNEYNR
+276 ASFIDSDNEYNR
-288 FIDGG
+288 FIEGG

-310 IADNTKTQGDYLAD
+310 IADNTKTRENYLTA
-324 LSTIVVVNDAKEEA
+324 LNTVEKINDAKEEA

-349 DSRGEDAVNE
+349 DTRGEDAINE

-364 INKAISSNLTTENL
+364 VNKAISSNLTTVNSI
-378 VKNELISEGVRS
+378 KNELISEGVRS

-395 KRYPSPSTTPTS
+395 KRYPSPSTSPS
-407 EYNAFI
+407 AEYNLFI

-418 KEAPVKAAEAASD
+418 TGAAVKAAEAAST

-437 IGSSFPDLE
+437 VGSSFPNQE
-446 SYTNAAKIAVA
+446 SYSNAAKIAVA
-457 NELKSTLS
+457 NELKSAVS
-465 AAARANVS
+465 AAARADVS
-473 ELLMSGSITGNALSV
+473 ELIMDGTVDGSTLSLT
-488 NFKLPALHP
+488 FKLPASHP

-516 RKLELTSFSIVNDK
+516 RTLKLTNLSIDNNK
-530 LTGAYDEEISG
+530 LTGTYDEEIIG

-549 KDIGLKVRGSFEL
+549 KDMGLKVRGSFEL
-562 NRVSKIATLNG
+562 NRVSNIATLNG

>member
-1 MFGLLTVIVH
+1 MFGLLKVIAYRVRSIIDFLILH
-11 RLRIVAKFFI
+11 FFI
-21 LHCFLFVGFSSI
+21 FVGFSSI

-38 DSNAGLWIGEALVS
+38 DPNSGLWIGEALVS

-86 IIHVDAFGK
+86 IVHVDAFGK
-95 VRFLKDVAIMKSSRV
+95 VRFLKDVAIVKSSRV
-110 STDLELDQGVALIT
+110 STDLELDQGVALVT

-147 GDQKTSLVLNK
+147 GDQKASLVLDK
-158 LMDDAISAA
+158 LMEAAISAA
-167 AAKANDSTNVLDS
+167 VAKANDTSNVSDST
-180 NLKNVA
+180 LKNVA
-186 KSEASTAAN
+186 NTEALTAAN
-195 AVLNNADLNSAF
+195 IILTRADLNKAF
-207 NNYVSTN
+207 NDYVSSN
-214 ISSDDLISKIN
+214 ISSADLTSKLN
-225 SSSVFNPPNLP
+225 ASGVFGTPNLP
-236 QKNSPYNDS
+236 QKDSPYNDL
-245 RATEMVASL
+245 RAIEMVSSL
-254 NAILS
+254 NAILT
-259 NGSLTNA
+259 GGLTS
-266 EKIKESNNTA
+266 EQKSKELNNTA
-276 ASFIDSNNEYNR
+276 ASFIDSDNEYNR
-288 FIDGG
+288 FIEGG

-310 IADNTKTQGDYLAD
+310 IADNTKTRENYLTA
-324 LSTIVVVNDAKEEA
+324 LNTVEKINDAKEEA

-349 DSRGEDAVNE
+349 DTRGEDAINE
-359 VLNDI
+359 VLDDI
-364 INKAISSNLTTENL
+364 INKAISSNLTTVNSI
-378 VKNELISEGVRS
+378 KNELISEGVRS

-395 KRYPSPSTTPTS
+395 KRYPSPSTSPS
-407 EYNAFI
+407 AEYNLFI

-418 KEAPVKAAEAASD
+418 LGAPVKAAEAASA

-437 IGSSFPDLE
+437 VGSSFPNQV
-446 SYTNAAKIAVA
+446 SYSNAAKIAVA
-457 NELKSTLS
+457 NELKSTVS
-465 AAARANVS
+465 AAARANIS
-473 ELLMSGSITGNALSV
+473 ELLMSGSVDGSTLSLT
-488 NFKLPALHP
+488 FKLPALHP

-516 RKLELTSFSIVNDK
+516 RTLKLTNLSIDNNK
-530 LTGAYDEEISG
+530 LTGTYDEEIIG

-562 NRVSKIATLNG
+562 NRVSNVATLNG

>member
-1 MFGLLTVIVH
+1 MVH
-11 RLRIVAKFFI
+11 FYRLRIVVKFFI
-21 LHCFLFVGFSSI
+21 LNFFISVGFSSI

-38 DSNAGLWIGEALVS
+38 DPNSGLWIGEALVS

-58 VPLDENNVPRA
+58 VPIDENNVPRA
-69 PDPNVPTAAH
+69 PDPNVPTPAH
-79 DLASLRL
+79 DLASLKL

-95 VRFLKDVAIMKSSRV
+95 VKFLKDVAIVKSSRV

-124 DPSLYSNYSGQPGQ
+124 DPSLYSNYSGKPGQ

-147 GDQKTSLVLNK
+147 GDQKASLVLDT
-158 LMDDAISAA
+158 LMEAAISAA
-167 AAKANDSTNVLDS
+167 AAKANDSTNVLNS
-180 NLKNVA
+180 TLKNVA
-186 KSEASTAAN
+186 KSEALNAAN
-195 AVLNNADLNSAF
+195 IILTRADLNKAF
-207 NNYVSTN
+207 NDYVSSN
-214 ISSDDLISKIN
+214 ITSADLTTKLNASG
-225 SSSVFNPPNLP
+225 VFGTPNLP
-236 QKNSPYNDS
+236 QKDSPYNDS

-254 NAILS
+254 NAILTG
-259 NGSLTNA
+259 NLTS
-266 EKIKESNNTA
+266 EQKTKELNNTA
-276 ASFIDSNNEYNR
+276 ASFVDSNNEYNR
-288 FIDGG
+288 FIEGG

-310 IADNTKTQGDYLAD
+310 IADNTKTHENYLTA
-324 LSTIVVVNDAKEEA
+324 LSTVNVINDAKEEA

-349 DSRGEDAVNE
+349 DTRGEDAINK

-364 INKAISSNLTTENL
+364 VSKAVSSNLTTVNSI
-378 VKNELISEGVRS
+378 KNELISEGVRS

-407 EYNAFI
+407 GYNAFI

-418 KEAPVKAAEAASD
+418 TGAAVKAAEAAST

-437 IGSSFPDLE
+437 VGSSFPNLV
-446 SYTNAAKIAVA
+446 SYSNAAKIAVA
-457 NELKSTLS
+457 NELKSAVS

-473 ELLMSGSITGNALSV
+473 ELIMDGTVDGNTLSLT
-488 NFKLPALHP
+488 FKLPASHP

-508 HTTGRDIT
+508 HATGRDIT
-516 RKLELTSFSIVNDK
+516 RTLKLTNLSIDNNK
-530 LTGAYDEEISG
+530 LTGIYDEEIIG

-562 NRVSKIATLNG
+562 NRVSNVATLNG

>member
-1 MFGLLTVIVH
+1 MFGLLTFIVH
-11 RLRIVAKFFI
+11 RLRSVVKVCTLHFSI
-21 LHCFLFVGFSSI
+21 LVGFSSI

-38 DSNAGLWIGEALVS
+38 NPNAGLWIGEALVS

-86 IIHVDAFGK
+86 ILHVDAFGK
-95 VRFLKDVAIMKSSRV
+95 VRFLKDVAIVKSSRV
-110 STDLELDQGVALIT
+110 STNLELDQGVALVT
-124 DPSLYSNYSGQPGQ
+124 DPSLYSSYSGQPGQ

-158 LMDDAISAA
+158 LMDDAVSAA
-167 AAKANDSTNVLDS
+167 VAIAINTLAHPNASLKSDAKGAAL
-180 NLKNVA
+180 
-186 KSEASTAAN
+186 TAAN
-195 AVLNNADLNSAF
+195 QVLVNADLNSAF
-207 NNYVSTN
+207 NNYVSSN
-214 ISSDDLISKIN
+214 ITSSDLTTKLNASG
-225 SSSVFNPPNLP
+225 VFVAPNLA
-236 QKNSPYNDS
+236 QNNSPYSDS
-245 RATEMVASL
+245 RSTEMVTSL
-254 NAILS
+254 NAVLQ
-259 NGSLTNA
+259 NGSLTNEQKA
-266 EKIKESNNTA
+266 KELNNTA

-288 FIDGG
+288 FIEGG
-293 YFSEMILAAAA
+293 YFSEMILAAAD
-304 KVASEK
+304 KVAKEK
-310 IADNTKTQGDYLAD
+310 IAGNTNTQNDYLIA
-324 LSTIVVVNDAKEEA
+324 LATVEKINDAKEEA
-338 LKIKITNYGYT
+338 LKIKITNFGYT
-349 DSRGEDAVNE
+349 DTRGEDAINE

-364 INKAISSNLTTENL
+364 IAKAISSNLTTEKS
-378 VKNELISEGVRS
+378 VKNELVSEGLRS

-395 KRYPSPSTTPTS
+395 KRYSSPSTSPTS
-407 EYNAFI
+407 QYSSFV

-418 KEAPVKAAEAASD
+418 KEAPNKAAEAAST

-437 IGSSFPDLE
+437 IGSIFPSQE
-446 SYTNAAKIAVA
+446 SYSIAAKIAVA
-457 NELKSTLS
+457 NELKSSLS

-473 ELLMSGSITGNALSV
+473 ELLMSGSIAGNALSLT
-488 NFKLPALHP
+488 FKLPASHP

-516 RKLELTSFSIVNDK
+516 RKIELTSLSKVNDK
-530 LTGAYDEEISG
+530 LTGVYDEEISG

-549 KDIGLKVRGSFEL
+549 KNIGLKVRGSFEL

>member
-1 MFGLLTVIVH
+1 MFGLLKVIAYRVRSIIDFLILH
-11 RLRIVAKFFI
+11 FFI
-21 LHCFLFVGFSSI
+21 FVGFSSI

-38 DSNAGLWIGEALVS
+38 DPNSGLWIGEALVS

-86 IIHVDAFGK
+86 IVHVDAFGK
-95 VRFLKDVAIMKSSRV
+95 ARFLKDVAIVKSSRV
-110 STDLELDQGVALIT
+110 STDLELDQGVALVT

-138 RFAAAAFDF
+138 RYAAAAFDF
-147 GDQKTSLVLNK
+147 GDQKASLVLDK
-158 LMDDAISAA
+158 LMEAAISAA
-167 AAKANDSTNVLDS
+167 VAKANDTSNVSDST
-180 NLKNVA
+180 LKNVA
-186 KSEASTAAN
+186 NTEALTAAN
-195 AVLNNADLNSAF
+195 IILTRADLNKAF
-207 NNYVSTN
+207 NDYVSSN
-214 ISSDDLISKIN
+214 ILSTDLTSKLN
-225 SSSVFNPPNLP
+225 ASGVFGTPNLP
-236 QKNSPYNDS
+236 QKDSPYNDL
-245 RATEMVASL
+245 RAIEMVSSL
-254 NAILS
+254 NAILT
-259 NGSLTNA
+259 GGLTS
-266 EKIKESNNTA
+266 EQKSKELNNTA
-276 ASFIDSNNEYNR
+276 ASFIDSDNEYNR
-288 FIDGG
+288 FIEGG

-310 IADNTKTQGDYLAD
+310 IADNTKTRENYLTA
-324 LSTIVVVNDAKEEA
+324 LNTVEKINDAKEEA

-349 DSRGEDAVNE
+349 DTRGEDAINE
-359 VLNDI
+359 VLDDI
-364 INKAISSNLTTENL
+364 INKAISSNLTTVNSI
-378 VKNELISEGVRS
+378 KNELISEGVRS

-395 KRYPSPSTTPTS
+395 KRYPSPSTSPS
-407 EYNAFI
+407 AEYNLFI

-418 KEAPVKAAEAASD
+418 TGAAVKAAEAASI

-437 IGSSFPDLE
+437 VGSSFPSQV
-446 SYTNAAKIAVA
+446 SYSNAAKIAVA
-457 NELKSTLS
+457 NELKSAVS

-473 ELLMSGSITGNALSV
+473 ELIMDGSVDGNTLSLT
-488 NFKLPALHP
+488 FKLPASHP

-516 RKLELTSFSIVNDK
+516 RILKLTKLSIENNK
-530 LTGAYDEEISG
+530 LTGAYDEEIIG

-562 NRVSKIATLNG
+562 NRVSNVATLNG

>member
-1 MFGLLTVIVH
+1 MFGLLNIIAH
-11 RLRIVAKFFI
+11 RVRSVVKLLILHFFI
-21 LHCFLFVGFSSI
+21 SVGFSSI

-38 DSNAGLWIGEALVS
+38 NPNSGLWIGEALVS

-58 VPLDENNVPRA
+58 VPIDENNVPRA
-69 PDPNVPTAAH
+69 PDPNVPTPAH

-95 VRFLKDVAIMKSSRV
+95 VKFLKDVAIVKSSRV
-110 STDLELDQGVALIT
+110 STDLELDQGVALIS
-124 DPSLYSNYSGQPGQ
+124 DPSLYSNYSGKPGQ

-147 GDQKTSLVLNK
+147 GDQKASLVLNK
-158 LMDDAISAA
+158 LMDDAVSAA
-167 AAKANDSTNVLDS
+167 VAKAKDSSNVS
-180 NLKNVA
+180 NSTLKNVA
-186 KSEASTAAN
+186 KSEALNAAN
-195 AVLNNADLNSAF
+195 IILTRADLNKAF
-207 NNYVSTN
+207 NDYVSSN
-214 ISSDDLISKIN
+214 ITSADLATKLNASG
-225 SSSVFNPPNLP
+225 VFGTPNLP
-236 QKNSPYNDS
+236 QKDSPYNDS

-254 NAILS
+254 NAILTG
-259 NGSLTNA
+259 NLTS
-266 EKIKESNNTA
+266 EQKTKELNNTA
-276 ASFIDSNNEYNR
+276 ASFVDSNNEYNR
-288 FIDGG
+288 FIEGG

-310 IADNTKTQGDYLAD
+310 IADNTKTHENYLTA
-324 LSTIVVVNDAKEEA
+324 LSTVNVINDAKEEA

-349 DSRGEDAVNE
+349 DTRGEDAINK

-364 INKAISSNLTTENL
+364 VSKAVSSNLTTVNSI
-378 VKNELISEGVRS
+378 KNELISEGVRS

-407 EYNAFI
+407 GYNAFI

-418 KEAPVKAAEAASD
+418 TGAAVKAAEAAST

-437 IGSSFPDLE
+437 VGSSFPNLV
-446 SYTNAAKIAVA
+446 SYSNAAKIAVA
-457 NELKSTLS
+457 NELKSAVS

-473 ELLMSGSITGNALSV
+473 ELIMDGTVDGNTLSLT
-488 NFKLPALHP
+488 FKLPASHP

-508 HTTGRDIT
+508 HATGRDIT
-516 RKLELTSFSIVNDK
+516 RTLKLTNLSIDNNK
-530 LTGAYDEEISG
+530 LTGIYDEEIIG

-562 NRVSKIATLNG
+562 NRVSNVATLNG

>member
-1 MFGLLTVIVH
+1 MFGLLNIIAHRVRSIVKLLILH
-11 RLRIVAKFFI
+11 FFI
-21 LHCFLFVGFSSI
+21 SVGFSSI

-38 DSNAGLWIGEALVS
+38 DPNSGLWIGEALVS

-58 VPLDENNVPRA
+58 VPIDENNVPRA
-69 PDPNVPTAAH
+69 PDPNVPTPAH

-95 VRFLKDVAIMKSSRV
+95 VKFLKDVAIVKSLRV

-124 DPSLYSNYSGQPGQ
+124 DPSLYSNYSGKPGQ

-147 GDQKTSLVLNK
+147 GDQKASLVLDT
-158 LMDDAISAA
+158 LMEAAISAA
-167 AAKANDSTNVLDS
+167 AAKANDSTNVLNS
-180 NLKNVA
+180 TLKNVA
-186 KSEASTAAN
+186 KSEALNAAN
-195 AVLNNADLNSAF
+195 IILTRADLNKAF
-207 NNYVSTN
+207 NDYVSSN
-214 ISSDDLISKIN
+214 ITSADLTTKLNASG
-225 SSSVFNPPNLP
+225 VFGTPNLP
-236 QKNSPYNDS
+236 QKDSPYNDS

-254 NAILS
+254 NAILTG
-259 NGSLTNA
+259 NLTS
-266 EKIKESNNTA
+266 EQKTKELNNTA
-276 ASFIDSNNEYNR
+276 ASFVDSNNEYNR
-288 FIDGG
+288 FIEGG

-310 IADNTKTQGDYLAD
+310 IADNTKTHENYLTA
-324 LSTIVVVNDAKEEA
+324 LSTVNVINDAKEEA

-349 DSRGEDAVNE
+349 DTRGEDAINK

-364 INKAISSNLTTENL
+364 VSKAVSSNLTTVNSI
-378 VKNELISEGVRS
+378 KNELISEGVRS

-407 EYNAFI
+407 GYNAFI

-418 KEAPVKAAEAASD
+418 TGAAVKAAEAAST

-437 IGSSFPDLE
+437 VGSSFPNLV
-446 SYTNAAKIAVA
+446 SYSNAAKIAVA
-457 NELKSTLS
+457 NELKSAVS

-473 ELLMSGSITGNALSV
+473 ELIMDGTVDGNTLSLT
-488 NFKLPALHP
+488 FKLPASHP

-516 RKLELTSFSIVNDK
+516 RTLKLTNLSIDNNK
-530 LTGAYDEEISG
+530 LTGIYDEEIIG

-562 NRVSKIATLNG
+562 NRVSNVATLNG